1 MMKQREKM
9 EAEKMV
15 AVKSSC
21 CSGAPKQWQE
31 TYQKLAT
38 ASAKI
43 VGSHTFDRFII
54 VCILLV
60 AVAT

>member
-1 MMKQREKM
+1 MMKHLVKM
-9 EAEKMV
+9 EADNMV

-21 CSGAPKQWQE
+21 CAGAPKQWQE

-38 ASAKI
+38 ASALI